1 MVHTIFQTC
10 KKEIIMKNGKASL
23 LMVLFVLSIPL
34 VYLGTVYKSLPDVV
48 ATHFDINGKPNGFS
62 TKTEFAGIV
71 LFMALVA
78 LGVYL
83 LIKNIHKID
92 PKKSAKFS
100 ADSMNK
106 IAVAIV
112 IFFTGLNILIVYSAV
127 KGELAFSKLMLP
139 FLGLFFAYLGNVMY
153 SVKQN
158 YFVGIR
164 TPWTLESEDVWRK
177 THQLGGKL
185 WFAGGLLIAIAT
197 LLLNNTAS
205 FTFFIS
211 VVVFISIIPI
221 VYSYILFKKS
231 QKLNRENL
239 QL

>member
-1 MVHTIFQTC
+1 
-10 KKEIIMKNGKASL
+10 MKNGKLSL
-23 LMVLFVLSIPL
+23 LAVLLVFSIPL
-34 VYLGTVYKSLPDVV
+34 IYLASVYKSLPDIV
-48 ATHFDINGKPNGFS
+48 ATHFGIDGKPNGFG
-62 TKTEFAGIV
+62 TKSEFAGIV
-71 LFMALVA
+71 LFMVLIPM
-78 LGVYL
+78 GVYL

-100 ADSMNK
+100 TDSMNK

-112 IFFTGLNILIVYSAV
+112 IFFTGLNILVVYSAI
-127 KGELAFSKLMLP
+127 KGELAFNNLMLP
-139 FLGLFFAYLGNVMY
+139 FFGLFFAYLGNVMY

-164 TPWTLESEDVWRK
+164 TPRTLESEDIWRK

-205 FTFFIS
+205 FTF
-211 VVVFISIIPI
+211 
-221 VYSYILFKKS
+221 LFLLS
-231 QKLNRENL
+231 FLFQ
-239 QL
+239 

>member
-1 MVHTIFQTC
+1 
-10 KKEIIMKNGKASL
+10 MKNSKLSL
-23 LMVLFVLSIPL
+23 LVVLLVLSIPL
-34 VYLGTVYKSLPDVV
+34 FYLATVYTALPATV
-48 ATHFDINGKPNGFS
+48 AMHFDINGQPNRFGNKSELIWGVLIMVF
-62 TKTEFAGIV
+62 TAAG
-71 LFMALVA
+71 L
-78 LGVYL
+78 YL
-83 LIKNIHKID
+83 LLKNIHKID

-100 ADSMNK
+100 TESMNK
-106 IAVAIV
+106 IALAIV

-127 KGELAFSKLMLP
+127 NGELAFHNLMLP

-185 WFAGGLLIAIAT
+185 WFAGGLLIAIVT

-205 FTFFIS
+205 FTFFLS
-211 VVVFISIIPI
+211 VIIFITIVPV
-221 VYSYILFKKS
+221 VYSYMLFKKE
-231 QKLNRENL
+231 KN
-239 QL
+239 